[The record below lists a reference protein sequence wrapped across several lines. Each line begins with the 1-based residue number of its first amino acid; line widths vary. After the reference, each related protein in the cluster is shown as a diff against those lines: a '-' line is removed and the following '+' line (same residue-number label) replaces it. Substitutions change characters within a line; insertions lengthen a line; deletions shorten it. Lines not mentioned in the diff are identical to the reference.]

1 MATRS
6 RIRFVFRG
14 KIHEIDDVPPTRTV
28 LEYLRESRHLTGTKE
43 GCAEGDCGACSV
55 VIGTLEGDR
64 LRYKAVNACIQF
76 LPTLD
81 GRQLLSVEDL
91 RDPAGHLHPVQQEMI
106 RLHGSQCGFC
116 TPGFI
121 MSMFALW
128 HDDPGASRSQIKD
141 ALAGNLCRCT
151 GYGPIVSAMESALEQ
166 RDYNLREAETIALL
180 KQIRP
185 VSQLELQGSGGVFVA
200 PTTLEELADARARYR
215 DATILAGGTDV
226 GLWVTKKHRKLP
238 ALIYTGNI
246 AALRRVEET
255 DSAFSIGA
263 AVTYSELPQS
273 LTDAYPDF
281 GEVLRRIGS
290 RQVRNLGTVGGNI
303 ANGSPIGDTPPLL
316 IVMGAE
322 LVLTGAGGSRRM
334 PLEDFFLA
342 YGKQD
347 LRAGEF
353 VERIVVPKPAP
364 DQKFFAY
371 KISKRLDQ
379 DISALCG
386 AFNLTLADGRVT
398 AVRIAFGGMA
408 ATPKRALKTEAALT
422 GKPWTAAAIEAGCAA
437 MRQDFTPISDMRAS
451 AAFRETAAANLL
463 RKVFAETRPMAPETR
478 IAAYGGRRGM

>member
-6 RIRFVFRG
+6 RMRFVFRG
-14 KIHEIDDVPPTRTV
+14 TIHEIDNVPPTRTV
-28 LEYLRESRHLTGTKE
+28 LEYLRETRHLTGTKE

-55 VIGTLEGDR
+55 VIGSLDGDR
-64 LRYKAVNACIQF
+64 LRYKAVNACVQF

-81 GRQLLSVEDL
+81 GCQLLSVEDL
-91 RDPAGHLHPVQQEMI
+91 RDPAGHLHPVQQEMV

-116 TPGFI
+116 TPGFV

-128 HDDPGASRSQIKD
+128 HDDPGASRARIKD

-151 GYGPIVSAMESALEQ
+151 GYGPIVSAMESALGQ
-166 RDYNLREAETIALL
+166 RGHNLRETETIALL
-180 KQIRP
+180 RQIRP
-185 VSQLELQGSGGVFVA
+185 VSQLELQGPDGLFVA
-200 PTTLEELADARARYR
+200 PTTLEELIAARTRHP
-215 DATILAGGTDV
+215 DATLLAGGTDV

-238 ALIYTGNI
+238 ALIYTGNV
-246 AALRRVEET
+246 AALRQVEET
-255 DSAFSIGA
+255 DAAFGIGA
-263 AVTYSELPQS
+263 AVPYSELPQS

-316 IVMGAE
+316 IAMGAE

-334 PLEDFFLA
+334 PLEEFFLA

-353 VERIVVPKPAP
+353 VERVIVPKPAP
-364 DQKFFAY
+364 GQKFFAY

-386 AFNLTLADGRVT
+386 AFSLTLADGKVA

-408 ATPKRALKTEAALT
+408 ATPKRALEAEKALS
-422 GKPWTAAAIEAGCAA
+422 GKAWTAAAVEAGCAA
-437 MRQDFTPISDMRAS
+437 MRRDFTPISDMRAS

-463 RKVFAETRPMAPETR
+463 RKVFAETRQTPPDTR
-478 IAAYGGRRGM
+478 ILACSGRQGI